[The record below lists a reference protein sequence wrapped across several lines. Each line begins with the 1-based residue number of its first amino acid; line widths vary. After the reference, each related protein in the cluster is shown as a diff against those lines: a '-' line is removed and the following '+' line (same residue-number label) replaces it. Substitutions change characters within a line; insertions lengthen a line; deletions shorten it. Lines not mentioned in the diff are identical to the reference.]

1 MQSGSGDRRP
11 GYEHADWPPAIA
23 VIRLAVTGDDRS
35 LSEILRGGYPR
46 LVGFYL
52 GVGLGR
58 HEAEELSAETCEA
71 VVTRIDGL
79 RAPEAFEAWFWSI
92 ARNRLRTLFRR
103 RRAAKPTDAMVSPA
117 TPEEISMEG
126 DEHRRIR
133 IALENLSPKDREL
146 LWLREVEGLEYDDIA
161 RRLGAT
167 PGTVRVA
174 CHRARR
180 RLEAAYLADE

>member
-1 MQSGSGDRRP
+1 M
-11 GYEHADWPPAIA
+11 AA
-23 VIRLAVTGDDRS
+23 DDRS
-35 LSEILRGGYPR
+35 LSQILRGGFPR
-46 LVGFYL
+46 LIAFYV
-52 GVGLGR
+52 GVGLSR

-71 VVTRIDGL
+71 VVSRIDRL

-103 RRAAKPTDAMVSPA
+103 RRAAKPTDAMISPA

-133 IALENLSPKDREL
+133 VALNGLSPKDREL
-146 LWLREVEGLEYDDIA
+146 LWLREVEGLEYEDIA
-161 RRLGAT
+161 NRLGAT
-167 PGTVRVA
+167 AGTVRVA

-180 RLEAAYLADE
+180 RLEALYLSDE